1 MDENDLEQCL
11 YYHTEKYII
20 LVFYPIMSIVGLRTF
35 NCDWEHQKSGAAK
48 IRFPLNNSKQ
58 LQSTI
63 AGSQLTL
70 RQPCWP
76 F

>member
-1 MDENDLEQCL
+1 M
-11 YYHTEKYII
+11 

-35 NCDWEHQKSGAAK
+35 NCDWKRQKSGAAK

-58 LQSTI
+58 LQSAK
-63 AGSQLTL
+63 AGSQLKL